1 MAGITSNNAAR
12 LQNNIQKPLNKIKD
26 LIKGAETEGAI
37 ATFYDEKLLEQIEK
51 IQSVLDNMEY

>member
-1 MAGITSNNAAR
+1 MAVITSNNAAR